1 MVVHAVY
8 AFVQYLFGFNGV
20 SSFINNS
27 AAFGGAISSLYDAVF
42 SFNGTTNFIRNSAGL
57 YGGAHISPL
66 LCLASMEQPTSSE
79 TQQAYMVELSPHYMM
94 LCLTYMESAT
104 LSTVNLASNHG
115 GAICSVINNTMTYK
129 GIIHISHN
137 KVERRFKLL
146 NGDG

>member
-1 MVVHAVY
+1 MHSYNTFLALMESVA
-8 AFVQYLFGFNGV
+8 L
-20 SSFINNS
+20 S
-27 AAFGGAISSLYDAVF
+27 
-42 SFNGTTNFIRNSAGL
+42 TTQQPL
-57 YGGAHISPL
+57 VEQSPHYTM

-79 TQQAYMVELSPHYMM
+79 TQQAYMVELSPHYTM

-104 LSTVNLASNHG
+104 LSTVNLASNNG